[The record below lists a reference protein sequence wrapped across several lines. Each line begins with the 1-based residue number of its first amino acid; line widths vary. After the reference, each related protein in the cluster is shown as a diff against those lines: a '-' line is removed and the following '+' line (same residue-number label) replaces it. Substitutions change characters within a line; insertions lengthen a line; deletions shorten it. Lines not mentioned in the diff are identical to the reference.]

1 MNYRRLYIQ
10 NTKIFIT
17 VVTSKRRHILIKN
30 IEVLRKAFKDAK
42 VKIKFDID
50 AIVNPANSGG
60 LGCFTPGHNCVD
72 NRIHTL
78 SGVQLRLECNEVMK
92 DLNRLETG
100 QAFVTHSFNLPCE
113 YIIHTAGPVIYDN
126 EIDEEDDEK
135 LSDSYWNSLNL
146 ALDYGMKTIAFP
158 CISTGVSQFPNDR
171 AEKIALKTIKRFLSK
186 YNDLIELIVIVA
198 FKPDDF
204 ELYYKDL
211 K

>member
-1 MNYRRLYIQ
+1 MQLLIQ
-10 NTKIFIT
+10 QIQ
-17 VVTSKRRHILIKN
+17 VDWGALLH
-30 IEVLRKAFKDAK
+30 
-42 VKIKFDID
+42 
-50 AIVNPANSGG
+50 
-60 LGCFTPGHNCVD
+60 GHNCVD

-92 DLNRLETG
+92 EMNRLETG
-100 QAFVTHSFNLPCE
+100 QAFVTHSFNLPCK

-135 LSDSYWNSLNL
+135 LEDSYWNSLNL
-146 ALDYGMKTIAFP
+146 ALDYGMKSIAFP

-171 AEKIALKTIKRFLSK
+171 AEKIALRTIKRYLSK

-198 FKPDDF
+198 FKPQDF